1 MLPASKN
8 NGMPMSPIDL
18 KIHKK
23 GSDFMNDFPQRLRSL
38 RRKRG
43 CTQARLCEALN
54 LGHLTISRYETS
66 KLQPSTDVLCKIA
79 DYLNVSIDNLVGHT
93 KK

>member
-8 NGMPMSPIDL
+8 NRMPISPIDL

-23 GSDFMNDFPQRLRSL
+23 GSDFMNDFPQRLRHL
-38 RRKRG
+38 RRERG

-54 LGHLTISRYETS
+54 LGHLTISRYEAGR
-66 KLQPSTDVLCKIA
+66 LQPSVKGRS
-79 DYLNVSIDNLVGHT
+79 YFE
-93 KK
+93 K